1 MATISILGDIGASV
15 QAEDIITQI
24 QEAKGD
30 KIKVLIA
37 SPGGSAFQGLMIHD
51 ALKASGK
58 EVTTIALG
66 LGASAAFI
74 IFLAG
79 DKREM
84 GDATL
89 LMGHNSRTEL
99 AGTAAQIRDDLEAMD
114 AIDDRMKAAVMAAS
128 GMSDEDATKLLSKDT
143 FMNLKTAMD
152 LGLATD
158 SIQDDIAASL
168 NMNKQTKEPVK
179 MATKEETKKAG
190 LFKHMAAFFQ
200 SEHKEEE
207 APSAGT
213 KLSSVLDSA
222 IESKVSDE
230 VSRGDLISQIASVSD
245 IDESTVNGIIS
256 GEIDCPPEPR
266 LSGFA
271 EVLDISMDSIMT
283 AWSADGCSASQDEDA
298 KADHE
303 DEDKEEAKAD
313 HEDDEEEAKADH
325 DDEDEEKK
333 EMKARIESLE
343 SELAATKAEHEDEDE
358 DEKKEE
364 EAKVSAI
371 LSGITDKK
379 ITMHTAINLS
389 KKSPSEV
396 SAILKDLSANAT
408 GRGKTKEPKA
418 DASGSKADQWK
429 ALKAEGNHRD
439 AQKLYNKYSNEIGSE
454 MSKDK

>member
-1 MATISILGDIGASV
+1 MATINILGDIGASV

-66 LGASAAFI
+66 LCASAAFI

-84 GDATL
+84 GDASL

-168 NMNKQTKEPVK
+168 NMNKKTKKEPVK
-179 MATKEETKKAG
+179 MADEETKETGFIAFLKAF
-190 LFKHMAAFFQ
+190 LK
-200 SEHKEEE
+200 SE
-207 APSAGT
+207 A
-213 KLSSVLDSA
+213 
-222 IESKVSDE
+222 
-230 VSRGDLISQIASVSD
+230 
-245 IDESTVNGIIS
+245 
-256 GEIDCPPEPR
+256 
-266 LSGFA
+266 
-271 EVLDISMDSIMT
+271 
-283 AWSADGCSASQDEDA
+283 
-298 KADHE
+298 
-303 DEDKEEAKAD
+303 
-313 HEDDEEEAKADH
+313 
-325 DDEDEEKK
+325 
-333 EMKARIESLE
+333 
-343 SELAATKAEHEDEDE
+343 KAEHEDEKKPE
-358 DEKKEE
+358 DE
-364 EAKVSAI
+364 EAKAE
-371 LSGITDKK
+371 
-379 ITMHTAINLS
+379 
-389 KKSPSEV
+389 SEDEDV
-396 SAILKDLSANAT
+396 EVEYD
-408 GRGKTKEPKA
+408 P
-418 DASGSKADQWK
+418 
-429 ALKAEGNHRD
+429 
-439 AQKLYNKYSNEIGSE
+439 NEISYEELLDVFWKNHNPTTLNRQGPDIGIKYRYVIFYHNDE
-454 MSKDK
+454 QKEIAEKSKQTLEKSRQFENPIITEIVPTPTFYDAEEYHQKYFKKHGLS